1 MAVQVSALASA
12 RSVIRR
18 EAPGLIVFSCVVNLL
33 LLLVSAIYMLQVYD
47 RVLSSGSMDT
57 LLWLTV
63 AALVALAIY
72 GLLEQARR
80 GDPGAGSATGWRA
93 S

>member
-1 MAVQVSALASA
+1 MEVQPSLFATAM
-12 RSVIRR
+12 SVIRR
-18 EAPGLIVFSCVVNLL
+18 QTPALFLFSCLVNL

-63 AALVALAIY
+63 AALAAIAIY

-80 GDPGAGSATGWRA
+80 LILGRISYWLE